1 MTNLLKADFRRVL
14 KDKLLLVMGILAVV
28 FAVITPLLYVLIFG
42 GSGLA
47 DDPMISAMV
56 SAKTQFFGSFSIGN
70 NMGLIAPVL
79 LTIVL
84 CKDFSFGT
92 VRNKVIAGKSRTSIF
107 MSLFVVCFV
116 VLLAVMLIH
125 AFITLAVCLLFFDYQ
140 PTAFTVSDFWY
151 FLESLGFAFL
161 TILFVAALLSSLC
174 ASMKNV
180 GLAIVSYVAIS
191 FGLTMFASILQM
203 VLPLLETMEGN
214 ELLVKILNILNRV
227 NVGGSI
233 SYIGTGTEYTVED
246 VMYLVF
252 SPLVGTALLATLG
265 AFRFNKRD
273 LK

>member
-28 FAVITPLLYVLIFG
+28 FAVITPLLYVLIFS

-56 SAKTQFFGSFSIGN
+56 SAKTQFFGAFSIGN

-151 FLESLGFAFL
+151 FLESLSFAIL

-203 VLPLLETMEGN
+203 VLPFLETMEGN

>member
-1 MTNLLKADFRRVL
+1 
-14 KDKLLLVMGILAVV
+14 MGILAVV
-28 FAVITPLLYVLIFG
+28 FAVITPLLYVLIFS

-56 SAKTQFFGSFSIGN
+56 SAKAQFFGSFSIGN

-151 FLESLGFAFL
+151 FLESLSFAIL

-233 SYIGTGTEYTVED
+233 NYIGTGTEYTVED